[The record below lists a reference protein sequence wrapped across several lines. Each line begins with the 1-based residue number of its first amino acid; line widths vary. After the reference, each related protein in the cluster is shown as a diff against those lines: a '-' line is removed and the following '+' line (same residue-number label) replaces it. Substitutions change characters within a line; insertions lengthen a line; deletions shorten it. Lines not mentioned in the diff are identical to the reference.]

1 MSKKKNQ
8 QNMCNYWNLKS
19 IVEENTGEKD
29 PVEVVQDAWGKTSI
43 NHVLYY
49 GELLELKSK
58 VEENAGEK
66 DPVEAVQDAA
76 MSREEVAR
84 IWVKGLGCRVW
95 G

>member
-29 PVEVVQDAWGKTSI
+29 PVE
-43 NHVLYY
+43 
-49 GELLELKSK
+49 
-58 VEENAGEK
+58 
-66 DPVEAVQDAA
+66 AVQDAA

-84 IWVKGLGCRVW
+84 IWV
-95 G
+95 

>member
-1 MSKKKNQ
+1 
-8 QNMCNYWNLKS
+8 
-19 IVEENTGEKD
+19 
-29 PVEVVQDAWGKTSI
+29 
-43 NHVLYY
+43 VLYY

-84 IWVKGLGCRVW
+84 IWV
-95 G
+95 